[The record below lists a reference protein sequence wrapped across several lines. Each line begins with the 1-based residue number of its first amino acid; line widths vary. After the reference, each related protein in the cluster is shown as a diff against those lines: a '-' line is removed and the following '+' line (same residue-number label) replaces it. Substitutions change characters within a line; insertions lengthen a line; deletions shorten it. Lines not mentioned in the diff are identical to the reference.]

1 MDAKI
6 LNLLTVI
13 KENCELPDIVKNEVN
28 ELLAGGYLDP
38 LQEYANMWCKKLFHC
53 SVYPAISRDSNET
66 YSRYFEN
73 TKTTCLYIGIPEGFS
88 EEEGK
93 RKVLSALVRPL
104 FEDTIDTKDVAL
116 STSILCRVLWDSH
129 EQQTRNEKAAYELFK
144 MVKGLTAV
152 EIDKELKNAM
162 LEQINKILG
171 W

>member
-38 LQEYANMWCKKLFHC
+38 LQAYANMWCKKLFRG
-53 SVYPAISRDSNET
+53 SMYPTIVRGSDKT
-66 YSRYFEN
+66 FSRYFED
-73 TKTTCLYIGIPEGFS
+73 TKTGCLYICVPEDLS

-93 RKVLSALVRPL
+93 RKVLYELVQPL
-104 FEDTIDTKDVAL
+104 MANTDNTEDRSL
-116 STSILCRVLWDSH
+116 SMSILLDVLWDSN

-144 MVKGLTAV
+144 MVKGLTAM
-152 EIDKELKNAM
+152 EIDLELKNAM
-162 LEQINKILG
+162 LEQIKKILG